1 MKTNLKEINSYTRQ
15 LDITIGWHLIEA
27 DYQNEFN
34 KARSRYSIPGFRKGK
49 VPEKIVKKHL
59 GQSIEANFAEY
70 SINTYYRKALDELQ
84 LSPINQA
91 TINDLNFQE
100 GLDLSFSAQFEIE
113 PELKLPKYQK
123 KFKIKTIR
131 YKAEYEDIKQALAQY
146 QEQHATIK
154 TIDSGAET
162 GHFIKGDFEILDE
175 GGLPVAG
182 SNMENQYI
190 RLGFGL
196 FKDDAE
202 KVFLGAKE
210 GDEVTVTISGE
221 EKPVTYRVTI
231 SRVEEQILPDLD
243 DELAK
248 TVNENTSTLEELK
261 QLIKDKI
268 QASLDKDHKE
278 AIRKEIINY
287 FVENSEVEA
296 PDSMVERYL
305 DQIKD
310 DLKKRN
316 QPFEQKQLE
325 ENYKSHAE
333 WNIKWYL
340 LKDLLIENES
350 LELSEEEINNK
361 IEEIISQSKENENK
375 ITSFYKQSKNRQHLY
390 NDMINEKLFERLSKF
405 AKVKVVEESTNELRK
420 KQAA

>member
-15 LDITIGWHLIEA
+15 LDITIGWNLIEA
-27 DYQNEFN
+27 DYQSEFN

-59 GQSIEANFAEY
+59 GRSIEANFAEH

-113 PELKLPKYQK
+113 PEIKLPKYQR
-123 KFKIKTIR
+123 KFKVKTIR
-131 YKAEYEDIKQALAQY
+131 YKAGNEEIEQALTQY

-154 TIDSGAET
+154 TIDSGAEK

-175 GGLPVAG
+175 GGLPMAG
-182 SNMENQYI
+182 SKVENQYI

-202 KVFLGAKE
+202 KVFLNAKE
-210 GDEVTVTISGE
+210 GDEVTVTISRE

-248 TVNENTSTLEELK
+248 TINENTSNLEELK
-261 QLIKDKI
+261 QLIKDQI
-268 QASLDKDHKE
+268 QTSLDKDHKD
-278 AIRKEIINY
+278 AVRKEIINY

-305 DQIKD
+305 DQIKA

-316 QPFEQKQLE
+316 QPYEQKQLE

-340 LKDLLIENES
+340 LKDLLIENEDLAVS
-350 LELSEEEINNK
+350 DEEIDSK
-361 IEEIISQSKENENK
+361 IDEIISQSKDNENK
-375 ITSFYKQSKNRQHLY
+375 VKSYYRQSKNRQQLF
-390 NDMINEKLFERLSKF
+390 NDMLNEKLFERLSKF

>member
-91 TINDLNFQE
+91 TINDLNFHE

-113 PELKLPKYQK
+113 PELKLPKYQR

-131 YKAEYEDIKQALAQY
+131 YKAENEDIERALAQY

-175 GGLPVAG
+175 GGLPTAEKKLG
-182 SNMENQYI
+182 NQYI
-190 RLGFGL
+190 RL
-196 FKDDAE
+196 
-202 KVFLGAKE
+202 
-210 GDEVTVTISGE
+210 
-221 EKPVTYRVTI
+221 
-231 SRVEEQILPDLD
+231 
-243 DELAK
+243 
-248 TVNENTSTLEELK
+248 
-261 QLIKDKI
+261 
-268 QASLDKDHKE
+268 
-278 AIRKEIINY
+278 
-287 FVENSEVEA
+287 
-296 PDSMVERYL
+296 
-305 DQIKD
+305 
-310 DLKKRN
+310 
-316 QPFEQKQLE
+316 
-325 ENYKSHAE
+325 
-333 WNIKWYL
+333 
-340 LKDLLIENES
+340 
-350 LELSEEEINNK
+350 
-361 IEEIISQSKENENK
+361 
-375 ITSFYKQSKNRQHLY
+375 
-390 NDMINEKLFERLSKF
+390 
-405 AKVKVVEESTNELRK
+405 
-420 KQAA
+420 

>member
-1 MKTNLKEINSYTRQ
+1 
-15 LDITIGWHLIEA
+15 
-27 DYQNEFN
+27 
-34 KARSRYSIPGFRKGK
+34 
-49 VPEKIVKKHL
+49 L
-59 GQSIEANFAEY
+59 GQSIEANFAEH

-84 LSPINQA
+84 LLPINQA

-113 PELKLPKYQK
+113 PELKLPKYQR
-123 KFKIKTIR
+123 KFKIKTVR
-131 YKAEYEDIKQALAQY
+131 YKAENEDIKIALTQY
-146 QEQHATIK
+146 QEEHATIK

-162 GHFIKGDFEILDE
+162 GHFIKGDFKILGE
-175 GGLPVAG
+175 GRLAVEG

-261 QLIKDKI
+261 QLIKDQI

-316 QPFEQKQLE
+316 QPYEQKQLE
-325 ENYKSHAE
+325 GNYKSHAE

-340 LKDLLIENES
+340 LKDLLIENED
-350 LELSEEEINNK
+350 LEVSDEEIDSK
-361 IEEIISQSKENENK
+361 IDEIISQSKENENK
-375 ITSFYKQSKNRQHLY
+375 ITSFYRQSKNRQHLY

-405 AKVKVVEESTNELRK
+405 AKIKIVEESTNELRK

>member
-15 LDITIGWHLIEA
+15 LDITIAWNLIEA
-27 DYQNEFN
+27 DYQNEFK

-59 GQSIEANFAEY
+59 GQSIEANFAEH

-84 LSPINQA
+84 LLPINQA

-113 PELKLPKYQK
+113 PELKLPKYQR
-123 KFKIKTIR
+123 KFKIKTVR
-131 YKAEYEDIKQALAQY
+131 YKAENEDIKIALTQY
-146 QEQHATIK
+146 QEEHATIK

-175 GGLPVAG
+175 GGLPTAEKKL
-182 SNMENQYI
+182 ENQYI

-202 KVFLGAKE
+202 KVFLGANE
-210 GDEVTVTISGE
+210 GDKITVTISGK
-221 EKPVTYRVTI
+221 EKPVTYCVTI
-231 SRVEEQILPDLD
+231 CRVEEQILPDLD

-248 TVNENTSTLEELK
+248 TVNENTSTLEKLK
-261 QLIKDKI
+261 QVIKDKI

-278 AIRKEIINY
+278 AVRKEIINY

-296 PDSMVERYL
+296 PDSMVGRYL

-316 QPFEQKQLE
+316 QPYEQKQLE

-340 LKDLLIENES
+340 LKDLLIENED
-350 LELSEEEINNK
+350 LEVSDEEIDSK
-361 IEEIISQSKENENK
+361 IDEIISQSKENENK
-375 ITSFYKQSKNRQHLY
+375 ITSFYRQSKNRQHLN
-390 NDMINEKLFERLSKF
+390 NDIINEKLFERLSNF

>member
-15 LDITIGWHLIEA
+15 LDITIAWNLIEA
-27 DYQNEFN
+27 DYQNEFK
-34 KARSRYSIPGFRKGK
+34 KACSRYSIPGFRKGK

-59 GQSIEANFAEY
+59 GQSIEANFAEH

-84 LSPINQA
+84 LLPINQA

-113 PELKLPKYQK
+113 PELKLPKYQR
-123 KFKIKTIR
+123 KFKIKTVR
-131 YKAEYEDIKQALAQY
+131 YKAENEDIKIALTQY
-146 QEQHATIK
+146 QEEHATIK

-162 GHFIKGDFEILDE
+162 GNFIKGDFEILDE
-175 GGLPVAG
+175 GGLPTAEKKL
-182 SNMENQYI
+182 ENQYI

-210 GDEVTVTISGE
+210 GDEITVTISGK
-221 EKPVTYRVTI
+221 EKPVTYCVTI

-261 QLIKDKI
+261 QLIKDQI
-268 QASLDKDHKE
+268 QTSLDKDHKDV
-278 AIRKEIINY
+278 IQKEIINY

-296 PDSMVERYL
+296 PDSMVKRYL

-310 DLKKRN
+310 DMEKRK
-316 QPFEQKQLE
+316 QPFDEKKLE
-325 ENYKSHAE
+325 ENYNSHAE

-340 LKDLLIENES
+340 LKDLLIKNEG
-350 LELSEEEINNK
+350 LEVSDEEINGNIDEFILKNK
-361 IEEIISQSKENENK
+361 EDRKMLK
-375 ITSFYKQSKNRQHLY
+375 SFYHKPKNRKLLHDRIL
-390 NDMINEKLFERLSKF
+390 DEKLFVRLSKF

>member
-59 GQSIEANFAEY
+59 GQSIEANFAEH

-123 KFKIKTIR
+123 KFKIKAIR
-131 YKAEYEDIKQALAQY
+131 YKAEYEDVKQALAQY

-196 FKDDAE
+196 FKDDAG

-248 TVNENTSTLEELK
+248 TVNENTSSLEELK
-261 QLIKDKI
+261 QLIKGQI

-316 QPFEQKQLE
+316 QPFEQIQLE

-361 IEEIISQSKENENK
+361 IEEIISRSKENENK
-375 ITSFYKQSKNRQHLY
+375 TTSFYKQSKNRQHLY